1 MMKVSFISSIELIE
15 IKTTDVLKMDHEKT
29 RWTRH
34 KIASDNSL
42 KLRGRK
48 KYDQSLSDDIDRR
61 MSACI
66 ADEDP
71 IKVILRIE
79 R

>member
-1 MMKVSFISSIELIE
+1 MMKISFISLIELIE
-15 IKTTDVLKMDHEKT
+15 MKNTHMIKMDHEKT
-29 RWTRH
+29 QWTRH
-34 KIASDNSL
+34 KTASDNSS

-66 ADEDP
+66 AD
-71 IKVILRIE
+71 
-79 R
+79 